1 MSERKLKFWVVTSH
15 FFRNPYFPFH
25 STTLTENDLK
35 WLPLPVTEIFY
46 SEKKD
51 EYFCFY
57 ITKSVDE
64 AKDYYQYTVN
74 LLTKTEETKN
84 KKKYPFIP
92 CGGEVV
98 EHSFPSYHAAYE
110 FGKKYA
116 KRFGFTLKIE
126 YEFDRTL

>member
-1 MSERKLKFWVVTSH
+1 MTDCNKFWVVTSH
-15 FFRNPYFPFH
+15 FYRNPSFPFH
-25 STTLTENDLK
+25 SLSFTENDLR

-57 ITKSVDE
+57 ITRSVNR
-64 AKDYYQYTVN
+64 AKKYYQDTVEI
-74 LLTKTEETKN
+74 LLKSEKPKN
-84 KKKYPFIP
+84 RKKYRYIP

-98 EHSFPSYHAAYE
+98 EHSFPSYRAAYE

-116 KRFGFTLKIE
+116 KKFGYFLKIE
-126 YEFDRTL
+126 F